1 MHGAL
6 LELVNKGDG
15 EQIQKTKNKSFYTK
29 LRHAIF
35 PGPVLHHLFCN
46 LRKPIP
52 LSYNRNVAMHLT
64 IHFYTFNNPRL
75 IGLQPTVEVVD
86 INPRNKACY
95 IIEKF
100 GGNCLGDRIV
110 P

>member
-1 MHGAL
+1 
-6 LELVNKGDG
+6 N
-15 EQIQKTKNKSFYTK
+15 
-29 LRHAIF
+29 LRRAIL
-35 PGPVLHHLFCN
+35 PGPLLHHLLCN

-64 IHFYTFNNPRL
+64 IHFYTYNNPRL

-100 GGNCLGDRIV
+100 GGNCLRDRIV
-110 P
+110 PRSEERRVGKEGRLTRGWDKMKNE